1 MRVIGILSSIC
12 LSLLFICCN
21 GKNKKAETTESNT
34 TENNTMEQSTV
45 VENDSLNF
53 LIRDAKG
60 NEKPVLLVLMHGYG
74 ANEEDLFPIAS
85 SLPENY
91 IVVTPQAPYK
101 IGNENYQWY
110 KSEKDK
116 NGNFSGRKGDLD
128 KSTRKVEDLIKYL
141 QKEYNV
147 KSDRTFIGGF
157 SQGAN
162 MSYLI
167 GLENPKLI
175 KGIAILSGTIF
186 NQIKDDK
193 KLDKSSGLKIF
204 IGHGDQDNRIPYSEA
219 EASKK
224 WLEDNKYSIDFHTY
238 KGMSHAISQQEIND
252 LAEFIHKNLN

>member
-1 MRVIGILSSIC
+1 MRVTGLLSSIC
-12 LSLLFICCN
+12 ICLLFICCN
-21 GKNKKAETTESNT
+21 GKNKKVETIEKNIIE
-34 TENNTMEQSTV
+34 ENSV
-45 VENDSLNF
+45 VENDSLNY

-60 NEKPVLLVLMHGYG
+60 SEKPILLILMHGFG
-74 ANEEDLFPIAS
+74 ANEEDLFPIAA

-101 IGNENYQWY
+101 IGNDNYQWY
-110 KSEKDK
+110 KNEKDK
-116 NGNFSGRKGDLD
+116 NGNFSGRKEDLD
-128 KSTRKVEDLIKYL
+128 NSIHKIEDLIKYL
-141 QKEYNV
+141 QNEYKI

-167 GLENPKLI
+167 GLENPKLV

-186 NQIKDDK
+186 SRIKNDK

-219 EASKK
+219 ETAKK
-224 WLEDNKYSIDFHTY
+224 WLEENKYSVDFHTY
-238 KGMSHAISQQEIND
+238 KGISHSISEQEIND
-252 LAEFIHKNLN
+252 LAEFIHKNLE